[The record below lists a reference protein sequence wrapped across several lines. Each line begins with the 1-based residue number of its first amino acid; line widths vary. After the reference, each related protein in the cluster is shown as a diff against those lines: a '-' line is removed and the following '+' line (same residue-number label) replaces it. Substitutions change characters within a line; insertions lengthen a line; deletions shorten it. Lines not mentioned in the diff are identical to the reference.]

1 MIIINVEN
9 SHAAQYFCGNII
21 HLIYFRIH
29 RLIESSKEQRLS
41 DIEIFCSIMNIYN
54 VTFDHFN
61 ASFMNKRTDFLQKI
75 LLKQCLDHLKTVD
88 SGLKSL
94 L

>member
-1 MIIINVEN
+1 
-9 SHAAQYFCGNII
+9 
-21 HLIYFRIH
+21 
-29 RLIESSKEQRLS
+29 
-41 DIEIFCSIMNIYN
+41 MNIY

-61 ASFMNKRTDFLQKI
+61 ASFMNKRTDFLKNI